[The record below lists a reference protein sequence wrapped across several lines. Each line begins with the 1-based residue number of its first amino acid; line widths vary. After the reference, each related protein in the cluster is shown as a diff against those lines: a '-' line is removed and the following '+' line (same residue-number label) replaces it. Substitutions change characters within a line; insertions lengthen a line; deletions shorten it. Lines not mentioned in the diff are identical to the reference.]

1 MKTQQEI
8 TVEELK
14 LISKIAKRFV
24 DQTRFSDAPSGSPSK
39 KVPFDF
45 MGLTMDIERTHEI
58 NPLDLQGLFLA
69 KQSDFFH
76 DIGGIYRNF
85 NRETLQLDNCFLPR
99 YSI

>member
-24 DQTRFSDAPSGSPSK
+24 DQTRFSDAPI
-39 KVPFDF
+39 DF
-45 MGLTMDIERTHEI
+45 MGLTMDIECTHEI